1 MAKSVR
7 LCRTEPAIF
16 KEDIIMSKIVNEAK
30 IGHLRSGLL
39 PLLPEYTLLTQEE
52 IFRLAVSLV
61 MFRRC
66 SWMISL

>member
-1 MAKSVR
+1 
-7 LCRTEPAIF
+7 
-16 KEDIIMSKIVNEAK
+16 MSKIVNEAK